1 MRNDT
6 HQPGETT
13 SHMMSNRTSH
23 NKMKLTASC
32 VMVILLLSLVVF
44 THNSFINIAY
54 ANNNSNDNKNNEVK
68 NKSLIADMSDQVASL
83 GTNKRAVQQVIQQI
97 QSQIAQTSGQDKA
110 TKTIKQIN
118 AIVGLNP
125 NGPLSQSILSLAKQQ
140 TTGNTAAVNQAATQI
155 AKLVASGSDYVG
167 KPLEQSGTSS
177 SPLALSPPPIP
188 QSPSPITSG
197 ILSTTSPKQQSAVIN
212 PQQIF
217 IQPGSSNNSN
227 ARQSSN
233 RAVTL
238 TAPNSQ
244 SRSLF
249 PANNNFNNQNS
260 LTNGLSTTLAIPST
274 SNTPPVAD
282 ASHRSPDQIVD
293 EGSAV
298 TLDGSASFSHDPA
311 NDPLTT
317 FAWKQTAGP
326 TVILT
331 GANTAKATFTA
342 PNVPSNTALKF
353 QLTVTDKS
361 GLSDPDYTHVIVR
374 HVVSPPPQHPPPPTT
389 DTPPVADASHRSP
402 DQIVDEG
409 SAVTLD
415 GSASFSHD
423 PANDP
428 LTTFAWKQT
437 AGPTVIL
444 TGANTAKATFT
455 APNVPSNTALKF
467 QLTVTDKSGLS
478 DPDYT
483 HVIVR
488 HVVSPPPQHPPPP
501 TT

>member
-1 MRNDT
+1 
-6 HQPGETT
+6 
-13 SHMMSNRTSH
+13 MSEQVSE
-23 NKMKLTASC
+23 
-32 VMVILLLSLVVF
+32 LLP
-44 THNSFINIAY
+44 A
-54 ANNNSNDNKNNEVK
+54 
-68 NKSLIADMSDQVASL
+68 
-83 GTNKRAVQQVIQQI
+83 R
-97 QSQIAQTSGQDKA
+97 
-110 TKTIKQIN
+110 
-118 AIVGLNP
+118 P
-125 NGPLSQSILSLAKQQ
+125 
-140 TTGNTAAVNQAATQI
+140 
-155 AKLVASGSDYVG
+155 
-167 KPLEQSGTSS
+167 
-177 SPLALSPPPIP
+177 LSPPPIP

-227 ARQSSN
+227 ASQSSN

-361 GLSDPDYTHVIVR
+361 GLSDTDYTHVIVR
-374 HVVSPPPQHPPPPTT
+374 HVVSPPPPPTT
-389 DTPPVADASHRSP
+389 DTPPVAVVGP
-402 DQIVDEG
+402 DQIVNEG
-409 SAVTLD
+409 STVTLD
-415 GSASFSHD
+415 GSASHD
-423 PANDP
+423 PDGDQ
-428 LTTFAWKQT
+428 LTFAWTQT
-437 AGPTVIL
+437 GGDPTVVL
-444 TGANTAKATFT
+444 TDANTAKATFT
-455 APNVPSNTALKF
+455 APSNLLGDTSIF
-467 QLTVTDKSGLS
+467 FRDRKS
-478 DPDYT
+478 
-483 HVIVR
+483 
-488 HVVSPPPQHPPPP
+488 VV
-501 TT
+501 